1 MPILRMSQI
10 REMSPREREKKL
22 EELRVE
28 LSQQR
33 VLIAGGGSI
42 ENPGKTREI
51 RRAIARIL
59 TVMREKELELARSK
73 SGD

>member
-10 REMSPREREKKL
+10 REMNPREREKKL

-59 TVMREKELELARSK
+59 TVMREKELELAESE

>member
-1 MPILRMSQI
+1 MSQI
-10 REMSPREREKKL
+10 REMRPRERMKKL

-33 VLIAGGGSI
+33 VIIAGGGSM

-59 TVMREKELELARSK
+59 TVMREEEQK
-73 SGD
+73 SAKSTSE

>member
-10 REMSPREREKKL
+10 REMRPRERIKKL

-33 VLIAGGGSI
+33 VIIAGGGSM
-42 ENPGKTREI
+42 ENPGKSREI

-59 TVMREKELELARSK
+59 TVMHEEERK
-73 SGD
+73 SAKSASSE